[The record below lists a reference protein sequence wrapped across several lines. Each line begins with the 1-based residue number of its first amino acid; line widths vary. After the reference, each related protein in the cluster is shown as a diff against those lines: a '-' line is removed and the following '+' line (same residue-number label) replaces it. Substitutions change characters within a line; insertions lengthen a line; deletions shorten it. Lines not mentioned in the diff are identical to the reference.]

1 MMSATMPTSFNFTCA
16 AAGKEMPGTPE
27 KATAS
32 AVPRKWSSRS
42 GKGHGRD
49 GVAVCAEVC
58 RPSCRWAKAR
68 RQKIGNGERVSRRKK
83 GKGAEERRQ
92 LRRQL
97 RLSEARVEELEAVRG
112 KLEAEL
118 KEAAGAVRECER
130 RWAESRAE
138 SEEERRQQQ
147 SREMEAEEREQW
159 LEKEAGWRAELRWKE
174 RVLVA
179 VERKRGREVAE
190 LREELEEAQRDG
202 RERVERCSGDG

>member
-1 MMSATMPTSFNFTCA
+1 M
-16 AAGKEMPGTPE
+16 
-27 KATAS
+27 
-32 AVPRKWSSRS
+32 
-42 GKGHGRD
+42 
-49 GVAVCAEVC
+49 
-58 RPSCRWAKAR
+58 
-68 RQKIGNGERVSRRKK
+68 SRRKK
-83 GKGAEERRQ
+83 GIGAEERRQ

-147 SREMEAEEREQW
+147 SREREAEEREQW

-190 LREELEEAQRDG
+190 LREKLEEAQRDG

>member
-1 MMSATMPTSFNFTCA
+1 M
-16 AAGKEMPGTPE
+16 
-27 KATAS
+27 
-32 AVPRKWSSRS
+32 
-42 GKGHGRD
+42 
-49 GVAVCAEVC
+49 
-58 RPSCRWAKAR
+58 
-68 RQKIGNGERVSRRKK
+68 SRRKK

-147 SREMEAEEREQW
+147 SREREAEEREQW

-174 RVLVA
+174 RVLVVA
-179 VERKRGREVAE
+179 ERKRGREMEE
-190 LREELEEAQRDG
+190 LRKELEELLEESLEG
-202 RERVERCSGDG
+202 